1 MNNLSKDFEK
11 ARLAKI
17 KVLEGRLA
25 ELTRVWQAQANN
37 VNAKDYIIS
46 WEKTNQ
52 QLKDLKND

>member
-1 MNNLSKDFEK
+1 MKNLSKDFEK

-25 ELTRVWQAQANN
+25 ELTRVREEQANN
-37 VNAKDYIIS
+37 VNAKDYIVS

>member
-1 MNNLSKDFEK
+1 MKNLSKDFEK

-25 ELTRVWQAQANN
+25 ELTKVWEEQANN
-37 VNAKDYIIS
+37 VNAKDYIVS